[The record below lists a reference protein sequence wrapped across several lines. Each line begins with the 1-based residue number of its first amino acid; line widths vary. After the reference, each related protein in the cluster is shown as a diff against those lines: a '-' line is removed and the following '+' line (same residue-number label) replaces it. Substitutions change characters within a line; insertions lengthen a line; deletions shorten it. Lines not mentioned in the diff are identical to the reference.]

1 MKYNELFIMLFLA
14 FHRND
19 VKQTEILENV
29 VATLE
34 SKLNKHELIEKEAI
48 QLRSN
53 LAVSED
59 QLKKWIDV
67 CREVCENI
75 AESQCYPE
83 YLRYYIDN
91 LKKKNLLVINEKGEL
106 QSRYNIKYLTN

>member
-1 MKYNELFIMLFLA
+1 
-14 FHRND
+14 
-19 VKQTEILENV
+19 LENV

-34 SKLNKHELIEKEAI
+34 SKLNKHELIEKEAL

-59 QLKKWIDV
+59 RLKKWIDV

-75 AESQCYPE
+75 TDNQCYPE
-83 YLRYYIDN
+83 YLRYYVDN
-91 LKKKNLLVINEKGEL
+91 LKKKDLSLVNEKGEL
-106 QSRYNIKYLTN
+106 HSR